1 MTQNY
6 SDLVGYA
13 EMDPFKLK
21 AQDAAKTT
29 DVAIADSEYIPV
41 GWSRGESAYLIEYTD
56 HFLGMVTEGLGTKNR
71 ILEQLLRYIAA
82 ERDHAAAHWA
92 SLAQDAGA
100 MIVNDLGTL
109 GIRPLVV
116 QMYLAVGRSTWFNQD
131 DCVEG
136 LLSGWAEMCRQ
147 SMAVWGGGETPTL
160 RDIILP
166 NTVDLG
172 GAAMGEI
179 RPKNRLIR
187 GNIQA
192 GDKIILLHSSGIH
205 ANGITLV
212 RDLLDASSYKQ
223 VMPSGGDF
231 VEALLQP
238 TPIYV
243 RAVQALLD
251 AGIELHYC
259 ANITGHGWRK
269 IMRARTE
276 QAFDYIITQLTPV
289 QELFEHIM
297 HLSGLSLRDM
307 YADYNMGAGFAFFVA
322 EADRFKAR
330 KILDSIGY
338 PHTDAGHVAES
349 DYTQVILDE
358 LNEVFEADTLQ
369 VR

>member
-1 MTQNY
+1 MVQTY
-6 SDLVGYA
+6 SELVGYGN
-13 EMDPFKLK
+13 MDPFKVF
-21 AQDAAKTT
+21 AQQSAQLT
-29 DVAIADSEYIPV
+29 DEALIDSEYSPV
-41 GWSRGESAYLIEYTD
+41 DWSRGESAYLIEDTD
-56 HFLGMVTEGLGTKNR
+56 RYLGMVTEGLGTKNR
-71 ILEQLLRYIAA
+71 IVEELLRRVAS
-82 ERDHAAAHWA
+82 DPKLAAHYWA
-92 SLAQDAGA
+92 CLAQDAGA
-100 MIVNDLGTL
+100 MIVNDLVTL
-109 GIRPLVV
+109 GVRPLVV
-116 QMYLAVGRSTWFNQD
+116 QMYLAVGLSEWFKQQ

-136 LLSGWAEMCRQ
+136 LVYGWAEMCRQ

-212 RDLLDASSYKQ
+212 RDLLDASSYRQ

-307 YADYNMGAGFAFFVA
+307 YADYNMGAGFALMLAAKDVERA
-322 EADRFKAR
+322 LH
-330 KILDSIGY
+330 ILYELGY
-338 PHTDAGHVAES
+338 PCTLAGHVAES
-349 DYTQVILDE
+349 DHTRVILDE
-358 LNEVFEADTLQ
+358 LNEVFESDTLQ